1 MKKVSANRDKIYE
14 AAKLLRETVAS
25 TLGPRGY
32 NVLIDRKMNI
42 PMVTKDGVTVADN
55 VESSDREI
63 NTIIKLI
70 RSVAS
75 KMSSDLGD
83 GTSTATLIATTL
95 IESLFHKTENIN
107 VYKLSKYLNDIAD
120 HIVSVV
126 ENSTIRVN
134 TDDKLIRSVINI
146 SANGDEELSDII
158 YNTMKVVKTDGA
170 ISVKESK
177 NGKSYV
183 SVLEGY
189 RIDNGVFNKALLNQ
203 RGGSLASYNHPLIL
217 LSKDNITDV
226 RNFWMPVLDGIN
238 RAGRPLIYITTE
250 INDEVAGAIIANHME
265 NNIQAC
271 IVKLEMPPVRKDWVM
286 NDLALLT
293 GATVIDSSTGISY
306 DKFKPNF
313 MGECD
318 SIDINKFSTNIIKK
332 DTSDKFKE
340 HVKYMDTLYE
350 ESNNYDKARLTDRIA
365 RLKGSAAV
373 IYIGGETE
381 SEIKERLDRVDDAMS
396 AGRAALSGG
405 VVAGG
410 GSTLYRAFEDVKNYY
425 SSIIPDKELS
435 LALEAMEEAVKS
447 PLIKIVTNSYG
458 GSNTDIDH
466 TTLLN
471 SNMGYNAVTSEYCDM
486 IENGIVDPSDV
497 TKKAVKTAT
506 SIAAL
511 LLTTKYIIIEE
522 PVTDFIMPI

>member
-158 YNTMKVVKTDGA
+158 YNTM
-170 ISVKESK
+170 
-177 NGKSYV
+177 
-183 SVLEGY
+183 
-189 RIDNGVFNKALLNQ
+189 R
-203 RGGSLASYNHPLIL
+203 
-217 LSKDNITDV
+217 
-226 RNFWMPVLDGIN
+226 
-238 RAGRPLIYITTE
+238 
-250 INDEVAGAIIANHME
+250 
-265 NNIQAC
+265 
-271 IVKLEMPPVRKDWVM
+271 
-286 NDLALLT
+286 
-293 GATVIDSSTGISY
+293 
-306 DKFKPNF
+306 
-313 MGECD
+313 
-318 SIDINKFSTNIIKK
+318 
-332 DTSDKFKE
+332 
-340 HVKYMDTLYE
+340 
-350 ESNNYDKARLTDRIA
+350 
-365 RLKGSAAV
+365 
-373 IYIGGETE
+373 
-381 SEIKERLDRVDDAMS
+381 
-396 AGRAALSGG
+396 
-405 VVAGG
+405 
-410 GSTLYRAFEDVKNYY
+410 
-425 SSIIPDKELS
+425 
-435 LALEAMEEAVKS
+435 
-447 PLIKIVTNSYG
+447 
-458 GSNTDIDH
+458 
-466 TTLLN
+466 
-471 SNMGYNAVTSEYCDM
+471 
-486 IENGIVDPSDV
+486 
-497 TKKAVKTAT
+497 
-506 SIAAL
+506 
-511 LLTTKYIIIEE
+511 
-522 PVTDFIMPI
+522 